1 MTTTLLAVILGIG
14 LVLAIRPGDDVT
26 ADDTKPK
33 KDQKNISTADPLMDL
48 PRNCFPP
55 NIIQATVQQ
64 YHTALIRPE
73 EDVSQ
78 LSICE

>member
-26 ADDTKPK
+26 AVGTEKSRIPE
-33 KDQKNISTADPLMDL
+33 NISTADTLMDL

-55 NIIQATVQQ
+55 NIIQATLQQ

>member
-26 ADDTKPK
+26 AVGTEKSRIPE
-33 KDQKNISTADPLMDL
+33 NISTADTLMDL

-64 YHTALIRPE
+64 YRTALIRPE

>member
-26 ADDTKPK
+26 AVGTEKSRIPE
-33 KDQKNISTADPLMDL
+33 NISTADTLMDL

-78 LSICE
+78 LSIFE

>member
-26 ADDTKPK
+26 AVGTEKSRIPE
-33 KDQKNISTADPLMDL
+33 NISTADTLMDL

>member
-26 ADDTKPK
+26 AVGTEKSRIPE
-33 KDQKNISTADPLMDL
+33 NISTADTLMDL

-64 YHTALIRPE
+64 YHTDLIRPE

-78 LSICE
+78 LSIFE

>member
-26 ADDTKPK
+26 AVGTEKSRIPE
-33 KDQKNISTADPLMDL
+33 NISTADTLMDL

-64 YHTALIRPE
+64 YRTALIPPE

>member
-26 ADDTKPK
+26 AVGTE
-33 KDQKNISTADPLMDL
+33 KDQSTENISTADTLMDL

-55 NIIQATVQQ
+55 NIIQATLQQ

>member
-26 ADDTKPK
+26 AVGTEKSRIPE
-33 KDQKNISTADPLMDL
+33 NISTADTMMDL